1 MMNDDGDLDVWC
13 CRERS
18 TVRRDE
24 MLRNTYKNLF
34 LLKRVNETTSCYR
47 RDKYLNDWVVG

>member
-1 MMNDDGDLDVWC
+1 MNDDGDLDVWC